1 MKTALVFGSSG
12 LVGSHVLDQLI
23 KSNSYNKIKIF
34 VRSPALNINEK
45 VEVIETNFINLD
57 PIKSY
62 INGDDCF
69 FSIGTTKKNTPDK
82 MEYRRV
88 EYNIP
93 IDIAQIAK
101 KNLVKNFSYVSS
113 GYADANHP
121 SAYLKNKG
129 EVELFLKNINF
140 SKLAIMRPSFLLGN
154 RKEFRIGETIGSIAF
169 KALSPI
175 LLGKLKKIRP
185 IKAETVA
192 KAMIKAL
199 NSENNQKIF
208 ESDQIEK
215 LVLN

>member
-129 EVELFLKNINF
+129 EVELFLKNMNF

-154 RKEFRIGETIGSIAF
+154 RKEFRIGEKIGSIAF
-169 KALSPI
+169 KALSPL

-185 IKAETVA
+185 IKAEIVA

-199 NSENNQKIF
+199 NSDNNQKIF
-208 ESDQIEK
+208 ESDQIEE

>member
-154 RKEFRIGETIGSIAF
+154 RKEFRIGETIGSIAL

-175 LLGKLKKIRP
+175 LLGKIKKVRP

-199 NSENNQKIF
+199 NSDNHQKIF
-208 ESDQIEK
+208 ESDQIEE

>member
-23 KSNSYNKIKIF
+23 NNNNYNKIKIF
-34 VRSPALNINEK
+34 VRSIPSDINEK
-45 VEVIETNFINLD
+45 VEVIDTDFINLD

-69 FSIGTTKKNTPDK
+69 FSIGTTKKNTPNK

-93 IDIAQIAK
+93 IEIAQIAK

-113 GYADANHP
+113 GYADSNH
-121 SAYLKNKG
+121 SSTYLKNKG
-129 EVELFLKNINF
+129 EVELFLQNLKF

-154 RKEFRIGETIGSIAF
+154 RKEFRIGETIGSIAL

-175 LLGKLKKIRP
+175 LLGKIKKIRP
-185 IKAETVA
+185 IKAEIVA

-199 NSENNQKIF
+199 NSDNNRVIF
-208 ESDQIEK
+208 ESDQIEEI
-215 LVLN
+215 VLN

>member
-12 LVGSHVLDQLI
+12 LVGSYVLDQLI
-23 KSNSYNKIKIF
+23 NNNSYSKIKIF
-34 VRSPALNINEK
+34 VRSKSPNINQK
-45 VEVIETNFINLD
+45 VEVIVTNFINLD

-69 FSIGTTKKNTPDK
+69 FSIGTTKKNTPNK
-82 MEYRRV
+82 TEYRRI

-93 IDIAQIAK
+93 IEIAQIAK

-113 GYADANHP
+113 GYADSRHS

-129 EVELFLKNINF
+129 EVELFLQNLNF
-140 SKLAIMRPSFLLGN
+140 SKLAIMRPSFLLGK
-154 RKEFRIGETIGSIAF
+154 RKEFRIGETIGSIAL

-175 LLGKLKKIRP
+175 LFGKIKKIRP
-185 IKAETVA
+185 IKAEIVA

-199 NSENNQKIF
+199 NSDNNQKIF
-208 ESDQIEK
+208 ESDQIEE

>member
-1 MKTALVFGSSG
+1 MSTAVVFGGTG
-12 LVGSHVLDQLI
+12 LVGNHLLKILI
-23 KSNSYNKIKIF
+23 NDDYYSKVKVFTRSNIEIIHHKLEI
-34 VRSPALNINEK
+34 
-45 VEVIETNFINLD
+45 IETNFENIESLKDKISADN
-57 PIKSY
+57 
-62 INGDDCF
+62 CF
-69 FSIGTTKKNTPDK
+69 FCIGTTKKNTPNK
-82 MEYRRV
+82 MEYRRI

-93 IDIAQIAK
+93 IEIAQIAK

-113 GYADANHP
+113 GYADPSHA

-129 EVELFLKNINF
+129 EVELFLQNLNF

-154 RKEFRIGETIGSIAF
+154 RKEFRIGETIGSIAL

-175 LLGKLKKIRP
+175 LLGKIKKVRP

-199 NSENNQKIF
+199 NSDKHQKIF
-208 ESDQIEK
+208 ESDQIEE